1 MVANSTYLKWRPGR
15 EELHLPK
22 NVSKLLADR
31 NGPVDLSEERV
42 KIASSMTP
50 RLHRA
55 EAVRLDPETKVVED
69 VR

>member
-1 MVANSTYLKWRPGR
+1 MLILAKQGERGLSGR
-15 EELHLPK
+15 TCEDSQLDDCQFCL
-22 NVSKLLADR
+22 R
-31 NGPVDLSEERV
+31 Q
-42 KIASSMTP
+42 TP